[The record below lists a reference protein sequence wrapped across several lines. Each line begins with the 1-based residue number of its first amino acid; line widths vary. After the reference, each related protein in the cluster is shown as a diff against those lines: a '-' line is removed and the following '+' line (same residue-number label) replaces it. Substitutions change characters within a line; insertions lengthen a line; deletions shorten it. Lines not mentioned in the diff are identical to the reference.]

1 MFSLTFIQYELWNQ
15 MRRPLLAT
23 GKKGNLRHFC
33 IGFTFQT
40 WMSIVK
46 SQGNGGV
53 VSVPVRDQL
62 IELTDSILR
71 FAGLVWPIPKISSV

>member
-1 MFSLTFIQYELWNQ
+1 MFSLTFIQYELCDQ
-15 MRRPLLAT
+15 MRCPLLAT
-23 GKKGNLRHFC
+23 VKKGSLRHFC

-40 WMSIVK
+40 WMSMVK

-62 IELTDSILR
+62 TGPTDSILH
-71 FAGLVWPIPKISSV
+71 FAGLIWPIPKISSV

>member
-1 MFSLTFIQYELWNQ
+1 
-15 MRRPLLAT
+15 MRFLQTQDPLLWSLQ
-23 GKKGNLRHFC
+23 KKYGGLRHFC

-40 WMSIVK
+40 WMSMVK

-62 IELTDSILR
+62 TGPTDSILH
-71 FAGLVWPIPKISSV
+71 FAGLIWPIPKISSV